1 MFHASLAGA
10 ISITTLVVMLLPF
23 PNYTFTGLTFMAFCG
38 RFTP

>member
-23 PNYTFTGLTFMAFCG
+23 PNYYVYRLDIHGFLW
-38 RFTP
+38 